1 MIRKS
6 AIFAVLVAASV
17 AGAAVLWLR
26 GQAPAAQIGIS
37 GKVPDLQFQSLDGKA
52 ASLYQFKGA
61 RGTLLI
67 FVATRCPVSNDYNQR
82 MADLARDYTAR
93 GFAVLGVNSNR
104 TEPADEV
111 ARHAAEKGLG
121 FTIVKDPDNRAAD
134 FFGASVTPEAFLFDP
149 AWTLR
154 YHGRIDDSR
163 NLAHITSRDLRAAL
177 DALEASK
184 AVLVAETKAFG
195 CTIKRAARQ

>member
-6 AIFAVLVAASV
+6 VLLAVLISALV
-17 AGAAVLWLR
+17 AGAAVMWLR
-26 GQAPAAQIGIS
+26 GQVPAAQITVG
-37 GKVPDLQFQSLDGKA
+37 GKVPDLQFQSLDGKTA
-52 ASLYQFKGA
+52 PLFQFKGA
-61 RGTLLI
+61 RGTLLL

-82 MADLARDYTAR
+82 MADLARDYVAR
-93 GFAVLGVNSNR
+93 GFAVVGVNANR

-121 FTIVKDPDNRAAD
+121 FTIVKDPENRGAD
-134 FFGASVTPEAFLFDP
+134 FFGASVTPEAFLFDTG
-149 AWTLR
+149 WTLR

-163 NLAHITSRDLRAAL
+163 NPANITSRDLRAAL
-177 DALEASK
+177 DALEAGRP
-184 AVLVAETKAFG
+184 VPVAETKAFG

>member
-6 AIFAVLVAASV
+6 IIFAVLIAASA
-17 AGAAVLWLR
+17 AGAAVMWLR
-26 GQAPAAQIGIS
+26 GQAPAAQITVG
-37 GKVPDLQFQSLDGKA
+37 GKVSDLQFQSLDGKTS
-52 ASLYQFKGA
+52 SLFQLKGA
-61 RGTLLI
+61 RGTLLL

-93 GFAVLGVNSNR
+93 GFAVVGVNANR

-134 FFGASVTPEAFLFDP
+134 FFGASVTPEAFLFDTS
-149 AWTLR
+149 WTLR

-163 NLAHITSRDLRAAL
+163 NPANIASHDLRAAL
-177 DALEASK
+177 DALEAGK
-184 AVLVAETKAFG
+184 TVPVAETKAFG